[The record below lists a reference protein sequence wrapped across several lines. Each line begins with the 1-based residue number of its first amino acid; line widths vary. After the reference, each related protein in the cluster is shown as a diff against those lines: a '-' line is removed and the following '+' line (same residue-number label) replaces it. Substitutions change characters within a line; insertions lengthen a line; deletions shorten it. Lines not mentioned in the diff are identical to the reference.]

1 MLAVRGKWRGA
12 RRMAISK
19 DSLGCCAF
27 GKMWMGGGSATANS
41 ASSRAIISLLSS
53 LRVVNTFASAA
64 VMPPSSPMPPPIP
77 SAPMFTSFWTISLR
91 SSSFSFVTNS
101 LSTLFFC
108 RQTSTKSA
116 IARAA
121 PPEFLRM
128 SSGLR
133 RLSVTMSVLKEKT
146 PPPRQIVSTGTCQVS
161 EGLMAV
167 RMRACGM
174 ARRPRLVRAD
184 GAANRILEPASHVD
198 LVAKRVVGI
207 A

>member
-1 MLAVRGKWRGA
+1 MEGLATRVPRATNTEAMMA
-12 RRMAISK
+12 RFC
-19 DSLGCCAF
+19 G
-27 GKMWMGGGSATANS
+27 
-41 ASSRAIISLLSS
+41 
-53 LRVVNTFASAA
+53 VPFAL
-64 VMPPSSPMPPPIP
+64 M
-77 SAPMFTSFWTISLR
+77 
-91 SSSFSFVTNS
+91 
-101 LSTLFFC
+101 
-108 RQTSTKSA
+108 
-116 IARAA
+116 
-121 PPEFLRM
+121 
-128 SSGLR
+128 
-133 RLSVTMSVLKEKT
+133 KEKT